1 MGRFATMALDRIV
14 IPDGFT
20 SFDVK
25 DIILI
30 EETNFAVVKSDHE
43 LAKTILVDVAQD
55 HTRAR

>member
-25 DIILI
+25 DIILF
-30 EETNFAVVKSDHE
+30 EETNFAIVKSDNE
-43 LAKTILVDVAQD
+43 MA
-55 HTRAR
+55 